1 MAYAAGKACQPAEAS
16 ILSCAGDTRLS
27 VGTEGMRFDM
37 QSLPDS
43 GVYVQLNQHLKRL
56 VVFRKRVLQYSFS
69 DGTVRSCPVFFF
81 SLAIAQIFLLRL
93 EALPRHPRHSQ
104 EERHPRRQP
113 GKVSHASHLIRSH
126 FYANRNKQQAY
137 E

>member
-27 VGTEGMRFDM
+27 VGTEDMRFDM
-37 QSLPDS
+37 Q
-43 GVYVQLNQHLKRL
+43 
-56 VVFRKRVLQYSFS
+56 FRKRVLQYSFS